1 MDYVDELWAFL
12 SSRIKKL
19 NGRTP
24 EVTRSSSKWW
34 AERGMVRRKVNCEKR
49 GKCLGERQM
58 VGREVNGLMQ
68 IFLNRNRS
76 ICDIERV
83 VV

>member
-1 MDYVDELWAFL
+1 
-12 SSRIKKL
+12 
-19 NGRTP
+19 
-24 EVTRSSSKWW
+24 
-34 AERGMVRRKVNCEKR
+34 MVRRKVNCEKR
-49 GKCLGERQM
+49 GKCLRERQM